1 MKYVW
6 ISLSTAGI
14 ALQVLLVHR
23 LTKGFFRRFP
33 ALTVYVLALFLT
45 TVVEAS
51 AFYNPGIWAH
61 TSRYYWTVDSI
72 RQLLIFVVVI
82 SLTYEVMGDAPVRA
96 ALRRLLVVGAVIF
109 TIGSLY
115 ATEEPRF
122 GFWMAKVGRN
132 LGFCAV
138 LMNLILWAVLIR
150 YRQADRLLLMISG
163 GLGIQ
168 MAGKAIGHAL
178 RQLSDHVLSAVQI
191 TGDLVI
197 VLSHLAC
204 LYIWWRAF
212 STFAPR
218 SPQPV
223 Q

>member
-1 MKYVW
+1 MRYVW

-14 ALQVLLVHR
+14 ALQLLLVR
-23 LTKGFFRRFP
+23 ELTKGFFRKFP
-33 ALTVYVLALFLT
+33 ALSIYVIALFLT

-51 AFYNPGIWAH
+51 AFYNTEIWQH
-61 TSRYYWTVDSI
+61 TSRYYWTVDSV
-72 RQLLIFVVVI
+72 RQLLIFILVI
-82 SLTYEVMGDAPVRA
+82 GLTFRVMGDTPNRAP
-96 ALRRLLVVGAVIF
+96 LRRLLVAGAFIF
-109 TIGSLY
+109 TIASLF
-115 ATEEPRF
+115 ATWEPRF

-150 YRQADRLLLMISG
+150 YRQTDRLLLMISG

-168 MAGKAIGHAL
+168 MAGKAIGHAV
-178 RQLSDHVLSAVQI
+178 RQLSDHVHSPIQI
-191 TGDLVI
+191 SGDLTI
-197 VLSHLAC
+197 VFTHLAC

-212 STFAPR
+212 RSFDPR
-218 SPQPV
+218 TPQPV